1 MSKAKGLPLQHTKGC
16 LQCLQM
22 STKILRWYFECFLIP
37 MWTTHS
43 EHIIYWLSN
52 VWGWEDTWIAC
63 AAYHNTMVVP
73 NRNFILESWIP
84 GIPVPDMFLSIGMP
98 ACRLEGAWLMP
109 PTITR
114 RIKRELLQC
123 HSSLFFTTH
132 RKRIAVSTVEPRL
145 KGLLPYSFKSHG
157 LSSTHSDKKWNECF
171 PYLS

>member
-1 MSKAKGLPLQHTKGC
+1 MYPHPDVNDSFREYHILTE
-16 LQCLQM
+16 QCLRM
-22 STKILRWYFECFLIP
+22 SILGQ
-37 MWTTHS
+37 H
-43 EHIIYWLSN
+43 
-52 VWGWEDTWIAC
+52 

-157 LSSTHSDKKWNECF
+157 LSSTNSGKKMK
-171 PYLS
+171 